1 MAIAQLIGMGQS
13 TATKQSSGW
22 VAALAAVSASALVI
36 AAAHA
41 EQMTRPATGATQV
54 SISTVGDLVIRPGT
68 DEKVIVEAEPKVL
81 AKLDVSIKGD
91 TLTIATKGDFSTQKP
106 VKFTVTL
113 KALRRLTTSGS
124 GSSLVDGFSGPNFDV
139 DVNGSGDV
147 SLKNIKATKLNVRLQ
162 SSGNVDVTGSGT
174 TVIARIDGSG
184 SIDAREYKARVVEA
198 TIDGAGNISVHAD
211 ESLKAA
217 ISGAGNI
224 EYKGKPKVS
233 QNVTGAG
240 TVGPL

>member
-1 MAIAQLIGMGQS
+1 MGMCQLIV
-13 TATKQSSGW
+13 TKQGTRW
-22 VAALAAVSASALVI
+22 VAAVAAVSASALMI

-41 EQMTRPATGATQV
+41 EQMTLPATGATQV

-81 AKLDVSIKGD
+81 AKLDVSTKGD
-91 TLTIATKGDFSTQKP
+91 TLTITTKGDFSTQKP

-113 KALRRLTTSGS
+113 RALRRLTTSGS
-124 GSSLVDGFSGPNFDV
+124 GSSLVEGFSGPNFDV

-147 SLKNIKATKLNVRLQ
+147 SLKNIKSTKLNVRLQ
-162 SSGNVDVTGSGT
+162 ASGNVDVTGSGT
-174 TVIARIDGSG
+174 TVIARVDGSG
-184 SIDAREYKARVVEA
+184 NIDAREYRARVVEA
-198 TIDGAGNISVHAD
+198 TIDGAGNIYVHAD
-211 ESLKAA
+211 ESLKAS
-217 ISGAGNI
+217 IGGAGSI

>member
-1 MAIAQLIGMGQS
+1 MGMCQLI
-13 TATKQSSGW
+13 ATKQGTRW
-22 VAALAAVSASALVI
+22 VAAVAAVSASALVI

-41 EQMTRPATGATQV
+41 EQMTLPATGATQV
-54 SISTVGDLVIRPGT
+54 SINTVGDLVIRPGT

-81 AKLDVSIKGD
+81 AKLDVSTKGD
-91 TLTIATKGDFSTQKP
+91 TLTITTKGDFSTQKP

-113 KALRRLTTSGS
+113 RALRRLTTSGS
-124 GSSLVDGFSGPNFDV
+124 GSSLVEGFSGPNFDV

-147 SLKNIKATKLNVRLQ
+147 SLKNIKSTKLNVRLQ
-162 SSGNVDVTGSGT
+162 ASGNVDATGSGT
-174 TVIARIDGSG
+174 TVIARVDGSG
-184 SIDAREYKARVVEA
+184 NIDARDYKARVVEA
-198 TIDGAGNISVHAD
+198 TIDGAGNIYVHAD
-211 ESLKAA
+211 ESLKAS
-217 ISGAGNI
+217 IGGAGSI

>member
-1 MAIAQLIGMGQS
+1 MASAQLISMSQLI
-13 TATKQSSGW
+13 ATKQGARW
-22 VAALAAVSASALVI
+22 VAAVAAVSASALVI

-41 EQMTRPATGATQV
+41 EQMTLPATGATQV

-81 AKLDVSIKGD
+81 AKLDVSTKGD
-91 TLTIATKGDFSTQKP
+91 TLTITTKGDFSTQKP

-113 KALRRLTTSGS
+113 RALRRLTTSGS
-124 GSSLVDGFSGPNFDV
+124 GSSLVEGFSGPNFDV

-147 SLKNIKATKLNVRLQ
+147 SLKNIKSTKLNVRLQ
-162 SSGNVDVTGSGT
+162 ASGNVDVTGSGT
-174 TVIARIDGSG
+174 TVIARVDGSG
-184 SIDAREYKARVVEA
+184 NIDARKYRARVVEA
-198 TIDGAGNISVHAD
+198 TIDGAGNIYVHAD
-211 ESLKAA
+211 ESLKAS
-217 ISGAGNI
+217 IGGAGSI

>member
-1 MAIAQLIGMGQS
+1 MGMCQLI
-13 TATKQSSGW
+13 ATEQGTRW
-22 VAALAAVSASALVI
+22 VAAVAAVSASALVI

-41 EQMTRPATGATQV
+41 EQMTLPATGATQV

-81 AKLDVSIKGD
+81 AKLDVSTKGD
-91 TLTIATKGDFSTQKP
+91 TLTITTKGDFSTQKP

-113 KALRRLTTSGS
+113 RALRRLTTSGS
-124 GSSLVDGFSGPNFDV
+124 GSSLVEGFSGPNFDV

-147 SLKNIKATKLNVRLQ
+147 SLKNIKSTKLNVRLQ
-162 SSGNVDVTGSGT
+162 ASGNVDVTGSGT
-174 TVIARIDGSG
+174 TVIARVDGSG
-184 SIDAREYKARVVEA
+184 NIDAREYRARVVEA
-198 TIDGAGNISVHAD
+198 TIDGAGNIYVHAD
-211 ESLKAA
+211 ESLKAS
-217 ISGAGNI
+217 IGGAGSI

>member
-1 MAIAQLIGMGQS
+1 MAGAQHMGMCQLIV
-13 TATKQSSGW
+13 TKQGTRW
-22 VAALAAVSASALVI
+22 VAAVAAVSASALVI

-41 EQMTRPATGATQV
+41 EQMTLPATGATQV

-81 AKLDVSIKGD
+81 AKLDVSTKGD
-91 TLTIATKGDFSTQKP
+91 TLTITTKGDFSTQKP

-113 KALRRLTTSGS
+113 RALRRLTTSGS
-124 GSSLVDGFSGPNFDV
+124 GSSLVEGFSGPNFDV

-147 SLKNIKATKLNVRLQ
+147 SLKNIKSTKLNVRLQ
-162 SSGNVDVTGSGT
+162 ASGNVDVTGSGT
-174 TVIARIDGSG
+174 TVIARVDGSG
-184 SIDAREYKARVVEA
+184 NIDAREYRARVVEA
-198 TIDGAGNISVHAD
+198 TIDGAGSIYVHAD
-211 ESLKAA
+211 ESLKAS
-217 ISGAGNI
+217 IGGAGSI